1 MRKPLVF
8 GVIAAALVGW
18 RTAAVA
24 EAVVIACQ
32 CQYSC

>member
-18 RTAAVA
+18 CT